1 MRFPRYGALVLAL
14 ATLTVACTTKDTSME
29 SLPDDAVITYAYHDS
44 SVPPQY
50 HRSLTLTVT
59 REESRIVVDSYG
71 TVLADETS
79 ATPPDVW
86 ATLAKN
92 LPSISRLSLES
103 AAEGC
108 VGGTAFD
115 LTIESQGE
123 RQVDISA
130 DACSG
135 TNVDAEVAVLAWVA
149 PARELFP
156 SMSDLAPEG

>member
-1 MRFPRYGALVLAL
+1 
-14 ATLTVACTTKDTSME
+14 ME
-29 SLPDDAVITYAYHDS
+29 SLPDDAVITYAFHDS

-59 REESRIVVDSYG
+59 REESRIIVDSYG
-71 TVLADETS
+71 TVLADKTS
-79 ATPPDVW
+79 STPPDVW
-86 ATLAKN
+86 ATLAEN
-92 LPSISRLSLES
+92 LPSIRHLSLES

-123 RQVDISA
+123 RQVDLSA
-130 DACSG
+130 DSCSG
-135 TNVDAEVAVLAWVA
+135 TNADAEAAVLTWLA